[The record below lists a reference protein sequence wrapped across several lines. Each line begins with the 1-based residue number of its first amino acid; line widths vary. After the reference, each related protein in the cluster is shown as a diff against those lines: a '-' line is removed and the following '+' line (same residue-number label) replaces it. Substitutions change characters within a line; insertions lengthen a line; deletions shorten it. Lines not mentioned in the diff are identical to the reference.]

1 MKKLL
6 CSCLFVLLGSASLSA
21 QIMVSL
27 HYPMDSITIIDPLQE
42 LPNVVAVDITFTE
55 PSRGVVTLLADNT
68 LRYVANSMTEVAYSD
83 WFDITVFDG
92 TNSYNRYVNITPVFD
107 ESVPNVP
114 PLGGIYW
121 QQMCRDK
128 AYPYPPSFPLA
139 IKDFNYD
146 DLNYTLLQNALH
158 GMATIVNTNLSN
170 YELIYQPNAGFIGV
184 DTIVYRACEIYTTE
198 QYCVDVLQ
206 TIYVADCAESSLVAN
221 NYSYYQRLIST
232 DTFTP
237 LENDYADNLPVTIHI
252 VSQATWGDVVV
263 NPDNSITYHAYNADT
278 AITDRFT
285 YQISDAL
292 GNYSDTAT
300 IVVTNVP
307 PIGLP
312 IDPIYDIVPTPA
324 NKSVK
329 LGFLSTLLH
338 DKSGTCI
345 GLINSLLHCGKI
357 CINARGKYNYTPFV
371 GLVVPKKN
379 QASLEEIQYGICS
392 ANSEQT
398 RSKVRVGITF
408 PACNEDTVTVTHQKP
423 TYVAV
428 LDNDLSAE
436 PLRITSV
443 DMYPRYGECKIKDN
457 QLVYTPYK
465 SYKGYDSLL
474 YRACDPY
481 NNCDVTKVFIKMAAD
496 STTVH

>member
-21 QIMVSL
+21 QITDYL
-27 HYPMDSITIIDPLQE
+27 YYPTDSIVIIDLLQYYPD
-42 LPNVVAVDITFTE
+42 LLTVDISDSA
-55 PSRGVVTLLADNT
+55 PSRGVVTLLPDNT
-68 LRYVANSMTEVAYSD
+68 LRYVANSMTEVVYGD
-83 WFDITVFDG
+83 WF
-92 TNSYNRYVNITPVFD
+92 YVNFLDGSYPGIHSINILPQFHYPI
-107 ESVPNVP
+107 PNVP
-114 PLGGIYW
+114 PLDGI
-121 QQMCRDK
+121 QVSDVCKDD
-128 AYPYPPSFPLA
+128 PYYYHTSLPLS
-139 IKDFNYD
+139 INDFND
-146 DLNYTLLQNALH
+146 DYYNYTLLQEPLH
-158 GMATIVNTNLSN
+158 GTATIVNACPSN
-170 YELIYQPNAGFIGV
+170 YELIYEPDTGFIDS

-198 QYCVDVLQ
+198 HYCVDIVR
-206 TIYVADCAESSLVAN
+206 IIHVIDCQVVPLVAYN
-221 NYSYYQRLIST
+221 DGYFRFSLSNA
-232 DTFTP
+232 TFTP
-237 LENDYADNLPVTIHI
+237 LENDYADNFPVTIHI

-263 NPDNSITYHAYNADT
+263 NPDNSITYHANNPNT
-278 AITDRFT
+278 VIIDRFT

-324 NKSVK
+324 NESVE

-345 GLINSLLHCGKI
+345 GLINSLLHYGKI

-379 QASLEEIQYGICS
+379 QALLEEIQYGICS

-408 PACNEDTVTVTHQKP
+408 PACNEDTVTVAHQKP